1 MDNRL
6 APLLTRGESL
16 SRAEYRV
23 LAHLTEHPLLVG
35 NITVRALAQATYVS
49 TATIIRLC
57 QKLGFSGF
65 SEFIWHCKQLLADTP
80 HLAEQHH
87 DGVAEL
93 PALFQ
98 QFMVNYQHTFQ
109 WVTEEK
115 RRQFASLLRERES
128 FFLYGAGFSY
138 LFAEYLTK
146 KLQVLGKTAFISG
159 PGDSRNIFLSNAAR
173 YQVFIAVSRSGETE
187 QVLDKARI
195 ARTVGMTVVAFT
207 RASANSLAA
216 LANVHFALYDEAV
229 HFAAEAA
236 GITSFESNLVLLMD
250 LLLLEATQAG

>member
-16 SRAEYRV
+16 TRAEYRV

-35 NITVRALAQATYVS
+35 KITVRELAQATFVS

-57 QKLGFSGF
+57 QKLGFSGY
-65 SEFIWHCKQLLADTP
+65 SEFIWHCKQRLADTP
-80 HLAEQHH
+80 HITAPQSEP
-87 DGVAEL
+87 AEL
-93 PALFQ
+93 PVAFA
-98 QFMVNYQHTFQ
+98 QFLENYQRTFQ
-109 WVTEEK
+109 WVSADK
-115 RRQFASLLRERES
+115 RRQFADLLREKES

-195 ARTVGMTVVAFT
+195 ARTVGMKIVAFT
-207 RASANSLAA
+207 RASVNPLAEMA
-216 LANVHFALYDEAV
+216 DIHFALYDEAV

-250 LLLLEATQAG
+250 LLLLEATQ

>member
-6 APLLTRGESL
+6 ATLLTRGASL
-16 SRAEYRV
+16 TRAEYRV

-35 NITVRALAQATYVS
+35 NITVRELAQATFVS
-49 TATIIRLC
+49 TATIMRLC

-65 SEFIWHCKQLLADTP
+65 SEFIWHCKQLLSDTP
-80 HLAEQHH
+80 HIAVQ
-87 DGVAEL
+87 GQSRPEL
-93 PALFQ
+93 PALFN
-98 QFMVNYQHTFQ
+98 QFIANYQHTFQ
-109 WVTEEK
+109 WVTQEK
-115 RRQFASLLRERES
+115 RQQFADLLRQKES

-138 LFAEYLTK
+138 LK

-195 ARTVGMTVVAFT
+195 AKNVGMTVVAFT
-207 RASANSLAA
+207 RASANTLAGMA
-216 LANVHFALYDEAV
+216 DVHFALYDEAV

-236 GITSFESNLVLLMD
+236 GVTSFESNLVLLMD
-250 LLLLEATQAG
+250 LLLLEATG

>member
-6 APLLTRGESL
+6 TPLLMRGTSL
-16 SRAEYRV
+16 TRAEYRV
-23 LAHLTEHPLLVG
+23 LAHLTDHPLLVG
-35 NITVRALAQATYVS
+35 NITVRQLAQATFVS
-49 TATIIRLC
+49 TATIMRLC
-57 QKLGFSGF
+57 QKLGFSGY
-65 SEFIWHCKQLLADTP
+65 SEFIWHCKSLLAETP
-80 HLAEQHH
+80 HIAVQQT
-87 DGVAEL
+87 DGVDDNS
-93 PALFQ
+93 ALFNH
-98 QFMVNYQHTFQ
+98 FIANYQLTFG
-109 WVTEEK
+109 WATAEK
-115 RRQFASLLRERES
+115 RLQFTRLLREQER

-195 ARTVGMTVVAFT
+195 ARNVGMTVVAFT
-207 RASANSLAA
+207 RASANTLAG
-216 LANVHFALYDEAV
+216 LADVHFALYDEEV

-236 GITSFESNLVLLMD
+236 GVTSFESNLVLLMD
-250 LLLLEATQAG
+250 LLLLEATG

>member
-16 SRAEYRV
+16 TRAEYRV

-35 NITVRALAQATYVS
+35 NITVRELAQAMFVS

-57 QKLGFSGF
+57 QKLGFSGY
-65 SEFIWHCKQLLADTP
+65 SEFIWHCKQRLADTP
-80 HLAEQHH
+80 HITGPHSEP
-87 DGVAEL
+87 AEL
-93 PALFQ
+93 PAAFA
-98 QFMVNYQHTFQ
+98 QFMANYQRTFQ
-109 WVTEEK
+109 WVSAEK
-115 RRQFASLLRERES
+115 RQHFAALLHEQES

-207 RASANSLAA
+207 RASVNPLAEMA
-216 LANVHFALYDEAV
+216 DIHFALYDEAV

-250 LLLLEATQAG
+250 LLLLEATQ

>member
-6 APLLTRGESL
+6 APLLTRGASL
-16 SRAEYRV
+16 TRAEYRV

-35 NITVRALAQATYVS
+35 KIRVRELAAATFVS
-49 TATIIRLC
+49 TATIMRLC
-57 QKLGFSGF
+57 QRLGFSGY

-80 HLAEQHH
+80 HITGQPAEG
-87 DGVAEL
+87 DKTL

-98 QFMVNYQHTFQ
+98 QFMANYQQTFQ

-115 RRQFASLLRERES
+115 RRQFVALLREKES

-173 YQVFIAVSRSGETE
+173 YQVFVAVSRSGETE

-195 ARTVGMTVVAFT
+195 AQNVGMTVIAFT
-207 RASANSLAA
+207 RASANTLASMA
-216 LANVHFALYDEAV
+216 DLHFALYDEAV

-236 GITSFESNLVLLMD
+236 GVTSFESNLVLLMD
-250 LLLLEATQAG
+250 LLLLEATG

>member
-6 APLLTRGESL
+6 ATLLTRGDSL
-16 SRAEYRV
+16 TRAEYRV

-35 NITVRALAQATYVS
+35 NITVRQLAQATFVS
-49 TATIIRLC
+49 TATIMRLC
-57 QKLGFSGF
+57 QKLGFSGY
-65 SEFIWHCKQLLADTP
+65 SEFIWHCKTLLAETP
-80 HLAEQHH
+80 HIAVQQPDNAGESS
-87 DGVAEL
+87 
-93 PALFQ
+93 ALFNH
-98 QFMVNYQHTFQ
+98 FLANYQLTFQ
-109 WVTEEK
+109 WATAEK
-115 RRQFASLLRERES
+115 RQQFTRLLREQEH

-195 ARTVGMTVVAFT
+195 ARNVGMTVVAFT
-207 RASANSLAA
+207 RVSANTLAG
-216 LANVHFALYDEAV
+216 LADLHFALYDEAV

-236 GITSFESNLVLLMD
+236 GVTSFESNLVLLMD
-250 LLLLEATQAG
+250 LLLLEATG

>member
-16 SRAEYRV
+16 TRAEYRV

-35 NITVRALAQATYVS
+35 NITVRELAQATFVS

-57 QKLGFSGF
+57 QKLGFSGY
-65 SEFIWHCKQLLADTP
+65 SEFIWHCKQRLADTP
-80 HLAEQHH
+80 HITGPHSEP
-87 DGVAEL
+87 AEL
-93 PALFQ
+93 PVAFA
-98 QFMVNYQHTFQ
+98 QFMANYQRTFQ
-109 WVTEEK
+109 WVSAEK
-115 RRQFASLLRERES
+115 RQQFAALLHEQES

-207 RASANSLAA
+207 RASANPLAEMA
-216 LANVHFALYDEAV
+216 DIHFALYDEAV

-250 LLLLEATQAG
+250 LLLLEATQ

>member
-6 APLLTRGESL
+6 TTLLMRGESL
-16 SRAEYRV
+16 TRAEYRV

-35 NITVRALAQATYVS
+35 NITVRQLAQATFVS
-49 TATIIRLC
+49 TATIMRLC
-57 QKLGFSGF
+57 QKLGFSGY
-65 SEFIWHCKQLLADTP
+65 SEFIWHCKNLLAETP
-80 HLAEQHH
+80 HIAVQQPDNAGESS
-87 DGVAEL
+87 
-93 PALFQ
+93 ALFNH
-98 QFMVNYQHTFQ
+98 FLANYQLTFQ
-109 WVTEEK
+109 WATAEK
-115 RRQFASLLRERES
+115 RQHFTPLLREQER

-195 ARTVGMTVVAFT
+195 ARNVGMTVVAFT
-207 RASANSLAA
+207 RASANSLAG
-216 LANVHFALYDEAV
+216 LADLHFALYDEAV

-236 GITSFESNLVLLMD
+236 GVTSFESNLVLLMD
-250 LLLLEATQAG
+250 LLLLEATG

>member
-6 APLLTRGESL
+6 TPLLMRGASL
-16 SRAEYRV
+16 TRAEYRV
-23 LAHLTEHPLLVG
+23 LAHLTDHPLLVG
-35 NITVRALAQATYVS
+35 NITVRQLAQATFVS
-49 TATIIRLC
+49 TATIMRLC
-57 QKLGFSGF
+57 QKLGFSGY
-65 SEFIWHCKQLLADTP
+65 SEFIWHCKSLLAGTP
-80 HLAEQHH
+80 HIAVQQT
-87 DGVAEL
+87 DGVDENS
-93 PALFQ
+93 ALFNH
-98 QFMVNYQHTFQ
+98 FITNYQLTFG
-109 WVTEEK
+109 WATAEK
-115 RRQFASLLRERES
+115 RLQFTRLLREQER

-195 ARTVGMTVVAFT
+195 ARNVGMTVVAFT
-207 RASANSLAA
+207 RASANTLAG
-216 LANVHFALYDEAV
+216 LADVHFALYDEAV

-236 GITSFESNLVLLMD
+236 GVTSFESNLVLLMD
-250 LLLLEATQAG
+250 LLLLEATG

>member
-6 APLLTRGESL
+6 APLLSRGEL
-16 SRAEYRV
+16 LTRAEYRA

-35 NITVRALAQATYVS
+35 HITVRELAKRTYVS
-49 TATIIRLC
+49 TATIVRLC
-57 QKLGFSGF
+57 QKLGFSGY

-80 HLAEQHH
+80 HIREPSPDAVDHLPELFARF
-87 DGVAEL
+87 VA
-93 PALFQ
+93 
-98 QFMVNYQHTFQ
+98 NYQQTFR
-109 WVTEEK
+109 WVSMEK
-115 RRQFASLLRERES
+115 RQRFSALLRDKES

-146 KLQVLGKTAFISG
+146 KLQVLGKAAFISG

-195 ARTVGMTVVAFT
+195 AKNVGMTVVAFT

-216 LANVHFALYDEAV
+216 LADLHFALYDEAV

-236 GITSFESNLVLLMD
+236 GITSFESNLVLLID
-250 LLLLEATQAG
+250 LLLLEATE

>member
-6 APLLTRGESL
+6 TPLLMRGASL
-16 SRAEYRV
+16 TRAEYRV
-23 LAHLTEHPLLVG
+23 LAHLTDHPLLVG
-35 NITVRALAQATYVS
+35 NITVRQLAQATFVS
-49 TATIIRLC
+49 TATIMRLC
-57 QKLGFSGF
+57 QKLGFSGY
-65 SEFIWHCKQLLADTP
+65 SEFIWHCKSLLAETP
-80 HLAEQHH
+80 HIAVQQT
-87 DGVAEL
+87 DGVDENS
-93 PALFQ
+93 ALFNH
-98 QFMVNYQHTFQ
+98 FIANYQLNFGWATA
-109 WVTEEK
+109 EK
-115 RRQFASLLRERES
+115 RLQFTRLLREQER

-195 ARTVGMTVVAFT
+195 ARNVGMTVVAFT
-207 RASANSLAA
+207 RASANTLAG
-216 LANVHFALYDEAV
+216 LADVHFALYDEAV

-236 GITSFESNLVLLMD
+236 GVTSFESNLVLLMD
-250 LLLLEATQAG
+250 LLLLEATG

>member
-16 SRAEYRV
+16 TRAEYRV

-35 NITVRALAQATYVS
+35 KITVRELAQATFVS

-65 SEFIWHCKQLLADTP
+65 SEFIWHCKQRLADTP
-80 HLAEQHH
+80 HITGPQGES
-87 DGVAEL
+87 AEL
-93 PALFQ
+93 PAAFA
-98 QFMVNYQHTFQ
+98 QFMANYQRTFQ
-109 WVTEEK
+109 WVSAEK
-115 RRQFASLLRERES
+115 RRQFAALLHEQES

-195 ARTVGMTVVAFT
+195 AHTVGMTVVAFT
-207 RASANSLAA
+207 RASVNPLAA
-216 LANVHFALYDEAV
+216 LADIHFALYDEAV

-250 LLLLEATQAG
+250 LLLLEATQ

>member
-16 SRAEYRV
+16 TRAEYRV

-35 NITVRALAQATYVS
+35 NITVRELAQATFVS

-57 QKLGFSGF
+57 QKLGFSGY
-65 SEFIWHCKQLLADTP
+65 SEFIWHCKQRLADTP
-80 HLAEQHH
+80 HITGPHSEPS
-87 DGVAEL
+87 EL
-93 PALFQ
+93 PAAFA
-98 QFMVNYQHTFQ
+98 QFMANYQRTFQ
-109 WVTEEK
+109 WVSAEK
-115 RRQFASLLRERES
+115 RQQFAALLHEQES

-207 RASANSLAA
+207 RASVNPLAEMA
-216 LANVHFALYDEAV
+216 DIHFALYDEAV

-250 LLLLEATQAG
+250 LLLLEATQ

>member
-1 MDNRL
+1 MDTRL
-6 APLLTRGESL
+6 APLLTRGEL
-16 SRAEYRV
+16 LTRAEYRV

-35 NITVRALAQATYVS
+35 NITVRELAQATYVS

-57 QKLGFSGF
+57 QKLGFSGY
-65 SEFIWHCKQLLADTP
+65 SEFIWHCKQLLSDTP
-80 HLAEQHH
+80 AITEEHRE
-87 DGVAEL
+87 GVTEL

-98 QFMVNYQHTFQ
+98 QFMANYQRTFM

-115 RRQFASLLRERES
+115 RRRFAALLREQES

-173 YQVFIAVSRSGETE
+173 YQVFIAVSRSGETGP
-187 QVLDKARI
+187 VLDKARI
-195 ARTVGMTVVAFT
+195 AHTVGMTVVAFT
-207 RASANSLAA
+207 RASANPLAE
-216 LANVHFALYDEAV
+216 LADVHFALYDEAV

-236 GITSFESNLVLLMD
+236 GITSFESNLVLLID
-250 LLLLEATQAG
+250 LLLLEATQ

>member
-6 APLLTRGESL
+6 APLLTRGGSL
-16 SRAEYRV
+16 TRAEYRV
-23 LAHLTEHPLLVG
+23 LAHLTAHPLLVG
-35 NITVRALAQATYVS
+35 NITVRALGEATFVS
-49 TATIIRLC
+49 TATIMRLC
-57 QKLGFSGF
+57 QKLGFSGY

-80 HLAEQHH
+80 HIATPGA
-87 DGVAEL
+87 DTSEL
-93 PALFQ
+93 PALFN
-98 QFMVNYQHTFQ
+98 QFIANYQQTFR

-115 RRQFASLLRERES
+115 RQQFAALLREKES

-187 QVLDKARI
+187 QVVDKVKI
-195 ARTVGMTVVAFT
+195 AKNVGMTVIAFT
-207 RASANSLAA
+207 RASANTLAG
-216 LANVHFALYDEAV
+216 LADLHFALYDEAV

-236 GITSFESNLVLLMD
+236 GVTSFESNLVLLMD
-250 LLLLEATQAG
+250 LLLLEATG